1 MTVKDMIVK
10 KIKHALNYIFVFL
23 KWSVIAALTGAVSGL
38 VGTIFHVSIEVAT
51 SMREYRPS
59 FIYFLPFAGLFI
71 VFLYKICNM
80 LENKGTD
87 AVISSVRSDEGRVPF
102 LLAPLIFVS
111 TFITHLF
118 GGSAGREGAALQLGG
133 SVGSMIGELI
143 SLDEKDMHIIVMCGM
158 SGMFSALFGTP
169 LAAVFFSLEVISVGV
184 IYYSGLIPCLVA
196 AIVAYALSVLCGVEP
211 TRFVIAEIP
220 EYSSVLILKTV
231 GIAVLC
237 AILSMVFCISMHTA
251 AKGLKKAF
259 KNDFLRIFI
268 GGVVIVALTKILGTT
283 DYNGAGMSVIEAAVT
298 EGHAQPLSWAFKII
312 FTAVTIGAG
321 YKGGE
326 IVPTLFIGATFGCVL
341 SPLFGVDPTF
351 GAAIGIVA
359 LFCGVVNCPIA
370 SIMLSVELFGAQGIL
385 FFAVAA
391 GVSYMLSGY
400 YGLYHSQKIMYSK
413 LRAEYINKD
422 TL

>member
-1 MTVKDMIVK
+1 MKNNINK
-10 KIKHALNYIFVFL
+10 KIENAFNYIFTFL

-38 VGTIFHVSIEVAT
+38 VGTIFHVSIEAAT

-59 FIYFLPFAGLFI
+59 LIYFLPFAGLFI
-71 VFLYKICNM
+71 IALYRICGM

-87 AVISSVRSDEGRVPF
+87 AVISSVRDEGKVPF

-133 SVGSMIGELI
+133 SIGSMIGRLI
-143 SLDEKDMHIIVMCGM
+143 SLDDKDMHIIVMCGM

-169 LAAVFFSLEVISVGV
+169 LAAVFFALEVISVGE
-184 IYYSGLIPCLVA
+184 IYYSGLIPCLVS

-220 EYSSVLILKTV
+220 DYSSVLLLKTV
-231 GIAVLC
+231 GIAILC
-237 AILSMVFCISMHTA
+237 AILSMVFCIVMHGA
-251 AKGLKKAF
+251 AKGLKKTF
-259 KNDFLRIFI
+259 KNEFVRVFA
-268 GGVVIVALTKILGTT
+268 GGVIIVVLTKLLGTT
-283 DYNGAGMSVIEAAVT
+283 DYNGAGMNIITAAVT
-298 EGHAQPLSWAFKII
+298 EGHAKPLAWAFKII
-312 FTAVTIGAG
+312 FTAITIGAG

-326 IVPTLFIGATFGCVL
+326 IVPTLFIGAAFGCVL
-341 SPLFGVDPTF
+341 SPIFGVDPTF
-351 GAAIGIVA
+351 GAAVGIVA

-370 SIMLSVELFGAQGIL
+370 SIMLSIELFGAHGIL

-413 LRAEYINKD
+413 LRAEYINKE
-422 TL
+422 TI

>member
-1 MTVKDMIVK
+1 MRNNIDK
-10 KIKHALNYIFVFL
+10 KIKNALNYIITFL
-23 KWSVIAALTGAVSGL
+23 KWSVIAALTGAVSGF
-38 VGTIFHVSIEVAT
+38 VGTVFHVSIEAAT

-59 FIYFLPFAGLFI
+59 LIYFLPFAGLFI
-71 VFLYKICNM
+71 VALYKITNM

-87 AVISSVRSDEGRVPF
+87 AVISSVRDDEGKVPF

-133 SVGSMIGELI
+133 SMGSMIGELI
-143 SLDEKDMHIIVMCGM
+143 SLDDKDMHIIVMCGM

-169 LAAVFFSLEVISVGV
+169 LAAVFFALEVISVGV

-196 AIVAYALSVLCGVEP
+196 SIVAYALSVLCGVEP
-211 TRFVIAEIP
+211 TRFAIAQIP

-231 GIAVLC
+231 GIAILC
-237 AILSMVFCISMHTA
+237 AVLSMVFCIAMHGTA
-251 AKGLKKAF
+251 KYLRRAF
-259 KNDFLRIFI
+259 KNEFLRIFI
-268 GGVVIVALTKILGTT
+268 GGAVIVALTRILGST
-283 DYNGAGMSVIEAAVT
+283 DYNGAGMNIIEAAVT
-298 EGHAQPLSWAFKII
+298 EGRAEPFAWALKII

-326 IVPTLFIGATFGCVL
+326 IVPTLFIGATFGCAL
-341 SPLFGVDPTF
+341 SHVFGVDPTF
-351 GAAIGIVA
+351 GAAVGIVA

-370 SIMLSVELFGAQGIL
+370 SIMLSIELFGAHGIL

-422 TL
+422 TI